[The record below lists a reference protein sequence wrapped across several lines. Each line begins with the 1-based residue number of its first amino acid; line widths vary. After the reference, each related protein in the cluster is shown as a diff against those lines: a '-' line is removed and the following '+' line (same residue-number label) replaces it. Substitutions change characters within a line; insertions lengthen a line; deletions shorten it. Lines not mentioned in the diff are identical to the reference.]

1 MTQKEILHQTA
12 KRHGLTIGQAE
23 EVWALFLQ
31 KIQLEISN
39 PDKKTEGL
47 YDVEKFP
54 IIHIDNFGKFIPN
67 LKTINYANH
76 CLKLKEK
83 QNEHNTSD
91 N

>member
-39 PDKKTEGL
+39 PDKKTNGL
-47 YDVEKFP
+47 YDAEKFP

-67 LKTINYANH
+67 KNKIRHANH
-76 CLKLKEK
+76 CLKLKLK
-83 QNEHNTSD
+83 QNEHHTND